1 MSRPIS
7 LHRSQFLLLALS
19 LSIIRTQAVVPPPN
33 LLPGGVLSP
42 PPAEASPVGG
52 SVVFNTGPVPFTAGT
67 FSGTLTS
74 EAIAG
79 DSSNP
84 WGGLTFTYEI
94 DNFSASSDEIARMT
108 VSSFGL
114 FLTDASYNSTTPVG
128 GLAPMSITRSA
139 NGAVL
144 GFNFLVPS
152 LSPGSA
158 SALLVIQTDSP
169 SFVHTG
175 ASLIDGS
182 STTVNSL
189 APVPEPSTLCLTS
202 LGLLGLLGY
211 RWQRRRRGL
220 RPPLDSR

>member
-1 MSRPIS
+1 MSRPIK
-7 LHRSQFLLLALS
+7 LYRSWLLLLALS
-19 LSIIRTQAVVPPPN
+19 LSIIRTQAVVPPN

-52 SVVFNTGPVPFTAGT
+52 SVLFNTGPVPFTAGT

-74 EAIAG
+74 TAISG

-94 DNFSASSDEIARMT
+94 DNFSASGDEIARMT

-114 FLTDASYNSTTPVG
+114 FVTDASYNSTTPVG

-152 LSPGSA
+152 LAPGSS
-158 SALLVIQTDSP
+158 SALLVVQTDSP
-169 SFVHTG
+169 GFVHTG

-182 STTVNSL
+182 STTVSSL
-189 APVPEPSTLCLTS
+189 APVPEPSTLCLAG

-211 RWQRRRRGL
+211 RWQRGRRAG
-220 RPPLDSR
+220 

>member
-1 MSRPIS
+1 MFRPINTS
-7 LHRSQFLLLALS
+7 RSWLLLLALS
-19 LSIIRTQAVVPPPN
+19 LTIIRTQAVVLPPN

-42 PPAEASPVGG
+42 PPAETSPVGG
-52 SVVFNTGPVPFTAGT
+52 TVLFNTGPVPFTAGS

-79 DSSNP
+79 DTSNP
-84 WGGLTFTYEI
+84 YGGLTFTYEI
-94 DNFSASSDEIARMT
+94 DNFSASSDDIARMT

-152 LSPGSA
+152 LSPGNA
-158 SALLVIQTDSP
+158 SALLVVQTDSP
-169 SFVHTG
+169 TWVHSG

-189 APVPEPSTLCLTS
+189 APVPEPSTFCLAG

-211 RWQRRRRGL
+211 NWQRRRRA
-220 RPPLDSR
+220 R